1 LAKNIILSEKTA
13 RDIDDRVARV
23 LRGLGNPE
31 PPLRLADVRELL
43 KLDLGYYT
51 ADNPGFASE
60 TISRIRVATIQIYE
74 RPTLLIDAIRKLSLK
89 ALYLPDRKRIL
100 LDESLPVL
108 KHRWNEAHEIGHS
121 IIPWH
126 EMMMHGDNEHTLSRN
141 CHEHVE
147 AEANF
152 ASGRL
157 LFLRDRF
164 VDEALSLE
172 PRFSTVKQL
181 HKTFGNTLS
190 TTLYRFVECIGEEN
204 PALGMITCHPHIDR
218 RPVDHDLNKPCK
230 YVVQSTS
237 FQAQFGKL
245 TEIELF
251 RAVSSYSGRQKGGTL
266 GQAEGS

>member
-74 RPTLLIDAIRKLSLK
+74 RPTLLIDAIRKLSLN

-126 EMMMHGDNEHTLSRN
+126 
-141 CHEHVE
+141 
-147 AEANF
+147 
-152 ASGRL
+152 
-157 LFLRDRF
+157 
-164 VDEALSLE
+164 
-172 PRFSTVKQL
+172 
-181 HKTFGNTLS
+181 
-190 TTLYRFVECIGEEN
+190 
-204 PALGMITCHPHIDR
+204 
-218 RPVDHDLNKPCK
+218 
-230 YVVQSTS
+230 
-237 FQAQFGKL
+237 
-245 TEIELF
+245 
-251 RAVSSYSGRQKGGTL
+251 
-266 GQAEGS
+266 